1 MVGGRAKERRPVTLE
16 KLRKLYGGELSSRVS
31 PMDVNRRRSR
41 RDRRTA
47 QQGGS
52 AVMQ

>member
-1 MVGGRAKERRPVTLE
+1 MTLE
-16 KLRKLYGGELSSRVS
+16 KLRKLYGGELSSRAS
-31 PMDVNRRRSR
+31 PMDVNRRKGRRSR